1 MGPTEPAPLTRAAA
15 RRSGPVS
22 VDGPNPRARLLHTL
36 AVSGGAFAGAL
47 IVLGVGSLAGVSS
60 IDSPIREVS
69 KTEQVAVPAPRPAV
83 VATPRS
89 SQTADVTA
97 SDQVVEPAAPVEV
110 VPEAPAEPV
119 PAPVAPAPKPSEPA
133 PEPVVAEPSPES
145 GPGNSDSAPGRNKPP
160 KP

>member
-15 RRSGPVS
+15 RRGAPAPGPRVS
-22 VDGPNPRARLLHTL
+22 LLHTL

-60 IDSPIREVS
+60 MESPIREVS
-69 KTEQVAVPAPRPAV
+69 DTEQVAVPAPRATV

-89 SQTADVTA
+89 SPTADATA
-97 SDQVVEPAAPVEV
+97 SDQVVEPVPPVEV
-110 VPEAPAEPV
+110 AREALTEPQ
-119 PAPVAPAPKPSEPA
+119 PAPVGPAPEPSEPA
-133 PEPVVAEPSPES
+133 PQPVVAEPTPES
-145 GPGNSDSAPGRNKPP
+145 GPGNSDSAPGKNKPP